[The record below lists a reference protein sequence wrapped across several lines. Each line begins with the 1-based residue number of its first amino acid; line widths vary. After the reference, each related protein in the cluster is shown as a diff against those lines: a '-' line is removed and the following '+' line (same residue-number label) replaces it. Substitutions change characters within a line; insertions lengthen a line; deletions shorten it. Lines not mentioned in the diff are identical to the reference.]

1 MPVSR
6 YHGNQ
11 PVLPPTTNTE
21 SLSQPP
27 TGTSSP
33 TTLPSSLNTSSN
45 RWEVGGTTGTELS
58 PAVREKAD
66 SAINQYNSQ
75 IRTILHHD
83 AMSLAEGHTPVRSG
97 DALTDTQ
104 RNQLTDATKDMLMGM
119 PIGALSPQMTS
130 ELRNYLDR
138 QGVSTDRL
146 ETKTLGELG
155 SVGGELA
162 KKWADEFKDKSP
174 GAFYGLLATAGA
186 AVGAYGYL
194 QGSDGLKDL
203 GIKPE
208 FKTKLFG
215 DHLSVKA
222 EAMWGK
228 KFSDPNLRADIQGS
242 YRLSDLTLRGN
253 VNVDARN
260 LDATHGSVGARWGND
275 HTHLDAQVNG
285 SVNNGIDT
293 IRLSGRYGNENYH
306 VYGNATLT
314 DNMNLREA
322 NVGGAVRF
330 DEYGSAR
337 MNVGI
342 NGDGR
347 VSTVSGSF
355 DYTRDNY
362 FVRGSANADL
372 INRDHSVEIRGGYRP
387 NDNLELGV
395 IGGYNSNTGSRVGVG
410 LTWNF

>member
-1 MPVSR
+1 MPVTR
-6 YHGNQ
+6 YNGNQ
-11 PVLPPTTNTE
+11 PVLPPTTPETTP
-21 SLSQPP
+21 QTVTTTTP
-27 TGTSSP
+27 SS
-33 TTLPSSLNTSSN
+33 TTLPQHLNVSSN
-45 RWEVGGTTGTELS
+45 RWEVGNTATTELS
-58 PAVREKAD
+58 PAVRERSDA
-66 SAINQYNSQ
+66 AINNYNSQ

-97 DALTDTQ
+97 DALTDAQ
-104 RNQLTDATKDMLMGM
+104 RNQLTEATKDMFMGM
-119 PIGALSPQMTS
+119 PIGALSPQMTG
-130 ELRNYLDR
+130 ELRGFLER
-138 QGVSTDRL
+138 QGVSTNNL

-155 SVGGELA
+155 GVGGELA
-162 KKWADEFKDKSP
+162 KKWADEFKDASP
-174 GAFYGLLATAGA
+174 AGYYGLLATAGA

-194 QGSDGLKDL
+194 QGSDGLKNL

-208 FKTKLFG
+208 FKTKFFG

-228 KFSDPNLRADIQGS
+228 KFSDPNVRADIQGS
-242 YRLSDLTLRGN
+242 YRISDLTLRGN

-260 LDATHGSVGARWGND
+260 LDTTHGSVGARWGSDNV
-275 HTHLDAQVNG
+275 HVDAQVNG
-285 SVNNGIDT
+285 SVNNGVDT
-293 IRLSGRYGNENYH
+293 IRLSGRYGNDNYH

-314 DNMNLREA
+314 DSMNLREA

-330 DEYGSAR
+330 NEHGTAN

-347 VSTVSGSF
+347 VSTVGGSF

-362 FVRGSANADL
+362 FVRGTANADL
-372 INRDHSVEIRGGYRP
+372 INREHSVEIRGGYRP

-395 IGGYNSNTGSRVGVG
+395 IGGYNNNTGARVGVG